1 MTWRSTSIN
10 ISGFTYL
17 PTWVNNRY
25 MQLQN
30 YSTDLTNL
38 LCPVTSSMQ
47 HDTPRH
53 TKVQSLSTAATRSKL
68 KTLNRA
74 LKSYAWSHHK
84 RKHVKFLEAGSVL
97 PLQRNSQVADGTREA
112 PVTQRGRTKP
122 SGNAAPRP
130 PRWPGP
136 RASGR
141 RLSRSPPAS
150 LGRRAGRPPLTAA
163 SPPRVRGCRGT
174 LPPPRAG
181 EKFPDSPASRGWRFS
196 PPNRAAETARCQPK
210 RRGRT
215 DGRTRRL
222 AVSDGGRPT
231 GRLLTMAP
239 GQCALPAGEGSR
251 YSRPPG
257 TPGPARSHAGRE
269 SAPPRCGLHLGMDR

>member
-1 MTWRSTSIN
+1 MTWRSTFIN
-10 ISGFTYL
+10 ISGFTYR
-17 PTWVNNRY
+17 PTWVKNRY
-25 MQLQN
+25 MQLQS

-47 HDTPRH
+47 HDTPCH

-84 RKHVKFLEAGSVL
+84 RKHGKFLEAGSVL
-97 PLQRNSQVADGTREA
+97 PLQRNSRVADGTREA

-130 PRWPGP
+130 SRWPRP

-141 RLSRSPPAS
+141 RLSRSPPAGP
-150 LGRRAGRPPLTAA
+150 GRRAGRPPLTAA

-174 LPPPRAG
+174 LPTP
-181 EKFPDSPASRGWRFS
+181 SRGKAPRQPRKQSGGAS
-196 PPNRAAETARCQPK
+196 PLRTALRRWPDVSPNAGG
-210 RRGRT
+210 GRT
-215 DGRTRRL
+215 DGR
-222 AVSDGGRPT
+222 DG
-231 GRLLTMAP
+231 
-239 GQCALPAGEGSR
+239 
-251 YSRPPG
+251 
-257 TPGPARSHAGRE
+257 
-269 SAPPRCGLHLGMDR
+269 

>member
-1 MTWRSTSIN
+1 
-10 ISGFTYL
+10 
-17 PTWVNNRY
+17 

-174 LPPPRAG
+174 LPPPEPGKNSPTAPQAEGGASPLQTALRRRPDVSPNAG
-181 EKFPDSPASRGWRFS
+181 E
-196 PPNRAAETARCQPK
+196 E
-210 RRGRT
+210 RT
-215 DGRTRRL
+215 DGR
-222 AVSDGGRPT
+222 DG
-231 GRLLTMAP
+231 
-239 GQCALPAGEGSR
+239 
-251 YSRPPG
+251 
-257 TPGPARSHAGRE
+257 
-269 SAPPRCGLHLGMDR
+269 